1 MITLVTYAS
10 LSDTF
15 GRWLAGQV
23 DLVPKRH
30 YFISTIIRGMIFTA
44 MWLFTFFGVYTKLFS
59 ATWYLVISLFF
70 FASTYGYWI
79 TIGFKYGSDAS
90 VGD

>member
-1 MITLVTYAS
+1 MITLVTFAS
-10 LSDTF
+10 VSDTF

-23 DLVPKRH
+23 DLVSKRH
-30 YFISTIIRGMIFTA
+30 YFLSAIIRGMIFTA
-44 MWLFTFFGVYTKLFS
+44 VWLFTFFAVFTKLFS

-79 TIGFKYGSDAS
+79 TIGFKYGSDSS